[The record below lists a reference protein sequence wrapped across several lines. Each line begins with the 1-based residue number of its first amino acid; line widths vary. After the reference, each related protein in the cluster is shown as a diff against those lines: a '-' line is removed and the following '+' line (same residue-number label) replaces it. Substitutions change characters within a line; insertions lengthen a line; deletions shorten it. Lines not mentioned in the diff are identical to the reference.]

1 MVLVIFISF
10 FMISCSGGG
19 GSGHKVSS
27 ESIDDPGASVDAL
40 GFQDSYPIELQ
51 MQTSSGDFVAVQDGQ
66 YVEPGKIRLA
76 AIVQGDS
83 SSIDKV
89 FLSDGGVYQ
98 VEAIKQ
104 GGTYQADFNINNDR
118 LYSSVLVQAIHK
130 NQRASKEKFVFKTF
144 QDVAS
149 DKLILN
155 GIGVMISNDL
165 LNGNR
170 DLIASVLDK
179 FVGEAFD
186 YLKSQDSGIITSLS
200 YGDNDPSTE

>member
-1 MVLVIFISF
+1 M
-10 FMISCSGGG
+10 
-19 GSGHKVSS
+19 
-27 ESIDDPGASVDAL
+27 
-40 GFQDSYPIELQ
+40 
-51 MQTSSGDFVAVQDGQ
+51 
-66 YVEPGKIRLA
+66 
-76 AIVQGDS
+76 QGDS

-104 GGTYQADFNINNDR
+104 GDTYQADFNIDNDR
-118 LYSSVLVQAIHK
+118 LYSSVLVQVIHK

-144 QDVAS
+144 QDVAG

-155 GIGVMISNDL
+155 GIGVKISNDL

-179 FVGEAFD
+179 FVGEAFAYIQD
-186 YLKSQDSGIITSLS
+186 TGFRYYPESQLWRQ
-200 YGDNDPSTE
+200 